1 MPYAVV
7 RDGKQAADAKST
19 ACSDLVYDEVTMTDS
34 QYADFFLYELTDEQ
48 RDAFLSRIRQDTEA
62 SKNGVTSLLDYS
74 DAILEKAKSAASHAK
89 YAYFVSLMNLA
100 ALAYITHEMG
110 IEPPLSKLWN
120 WWN

>member
-1 MPYAVV
+1 
-7 RDGKQAADAKST
+7 
-19 ACSDLVYDEVTMTDS
+19 MTDS